1 MTEKT
6 KFISIKV
13 KLLGIILP
21 VMILIMTVLTGLF
34 YYVSKTVIQSD
45 AHNLLQTSVESQAA
59 EMEAWLNQNLV
70 SASLAKQAVEQM
82 GFDDKQ
88 LQDFLDSYY
97 NYDSNYSE
105 GFYIAGTDGTLLRAN
120 PVRAVE
126 LREPDAEGNYL
137 NNGSFAVKESLTDD
151 KDWIFLLALEGQ
163 AEAQF
168 EENEVFIDIANEG
181 TVDYS
186 VQFVQ
191 PNVPLKKDAVYTVR
205 FDASAEED
213 RTIKVSVT
221 APDRDYRAKDFLH
234 HRHAQKRGKKHSGK
248 IQTQPSGI
256 RHNLLAS
263 PRENDSPESAH
274 MSPEAM
280 SNWRTAPPCHS
291 GTACLSPSC
300 PPL

>member
-163 AEAQF
+163 AEAQL

-221 APDRDYRAKDFLH
+221 APDRDY
-234 HRHAQKRGKKHSGK
+234 KRYLEDTVVSLTTER
-248 IQTQPSGI
+248 QTYSYEFTMTDYDDANARSLI
-256 RHNLLAS
+256 L
-263 PRENDSPESAH
+263 
-274 MSPEAM
+274 
-280 SNWRTAPPCHS
+280 APP
-291 GTACLSPSC
+291 GPQRV
-300 PPL
+300 

>member
-97 NYDSNYSE
+97 NYDTE
-105 GFYIAGTDGTLLRAN
+105 
-120 PVRAVE
+120 
-126 LREPDAEGNYL
+126 
-137 NNGSFAVKESLTDD
+137 SF
-151 KDWIFLLALEGQ
+151 
-163 AEAQF
+163 
-168 EENEVFIDIANEG
+168 
-181 TVDYS
+181 
-186 VQFVQ
+186 
-191 PNVPLKKDAVYTVR
+191 
-205 FDASAEED
+205 D
-213 RTIKVSVT
+213 RQTPT
-221 APDRDYRAKDFLH
+221 RCLYRM
-234 HRHAQKRGKKHSGK
+234 G
-248 IQTQPSGI
+248 
-256 RHNLLAS
+256 
-263 PRENDSPESAH
+263 
-274 MSPEAM
+274 
-280 SNWRTAPPCHS
+280 
-291 GTACLSPSC
+291 
-300 PPL
+300 